1 MNDIKRITKNK
12 KGFTLAELLIVVAI
26 IGVLVAISIPIFTS
40 QLRKAR
46 LATNQANARAAY
58 AAAVAD
64 ALDANTDTSTT
75 KSDDGKT
82 TTSTNLT
89 YTYTVST
96 AKVEKKGT
104 AATGNTDIASWTV
117 DTEISS
123 KKLGDATAK
132 AWVVTID
139 PNGGVV
145 GINATWTVTTG
156 G

>member
-1 MNDIKRITKNK
+1 MFKKLKNSK

-46 LATNQANARAAY
+46 LATNQANARAGY
-58 AAAVAD
+58 AAAVAQ

-75 KSDDGKT
+75 KGDKDVA
-82 TTSTNLT
+82 TSKNLT

-96 AKVEKKGT
+96 AKVEETGT
-104 AATGNTDIASWTV
+104 AASGNTDIASWKVST
-117 DTEISS
+117 TINGKE
-123 KKLGDATAK
+123 LGDATAK
-132 AWVVTID
+132 AWVITID

-145 GINATWTVTTG
+145 GINATWTTTTTPNP
-156 G
+156 